1 MEGCPVIEMLLRS
14 GRFFLIILVELVPLF
29 FIVTFLSGLAMEYI
43 SPETLRKSLSGR
55 KGGLGHLMALG
66 LGYVTPFCSC
76 STIPV
81 LAGMTRAGIPVGI
94 MTTFLCSSPYPV
106 EIALPILAPLFGLP
120 SALTFLAAGGGLAV
134 ISGVLV
140 QRVGW
145 QSEVKVDGG
154 LGPAPVATLPM
165 GGDDDLPLI
174 ALDTSFRARAG
185 RAWQYTLGFARKLL
199 LIIIISSAVGALIYG
214 FIPEEFILRY
224 AGGRGWLTVIIAAL
238 IGVPLYVN
246 AAAVIPIIYSLSLK
260 GMSQG
265 AVIAFLITATTIS
278 PPEIL
283 MLSALFRRKY
293 VIAFGAAMV
302 VGAIVTGYAL
312 NWIAS

>member
-29 FIVTFLSGLAMEYI
+29 YLVTFISGLALEYI
-43 SPETLRKSLSGR
+43 SPEALRKSLSGR
-55 KGGLGHLMALG
+55 KGGLGHAIALG

-81 LAGMTRAGIPVGI
+81 LAGMARAGIPVGI

-120 SALTFLAAGGGLAV
+120 SALMFMAAGGSLAMLG
-134 ISGVLV
+134 GVLS

-145 QSEVKVDGG
+145 QSEVKVDAG
-154 LGPAPVATLPM
+154 LDPAPPRDAV
-165 GGDDDLPLI
+165 GGDDLPLI